1 MRIPL
6 TTPLSKIAC
15 IGPAILVVGFYS
27 WWCGKEWLAQHF
39 AQRLTLSSLSKAE
52 NLSPDDAEYQ
62 FLLGRYYSIALQ
74 SPEQALPKY
83 LSAVSLNSHRADY
96 WFSLASAYQLL
107 GNAAQ
112 QVPALQHAIRADPTT
127 PDVAWEAANFYLAKG
142 NVDQALKEFRVVLSS
157 ASYRKFDVLR
167 LCWQVRPNVAF
178 LSRQILPADPE
189 VYFQLLEYLVSINDG
204 ENAFKIWNQLAL
216 LNLPLEQPQVLDYM
230 RYLISHRDVEK
241 AQIVWKQAGNLA
253 GLGAYQP
260 SANNLVVNG
269 DFSLDILNGGFGWQ
283 YDSTPGVTLSL
294 DPSEAHS
301 GHRSLL
307 IAYDSTG
314 LSDSG
319 IHQAIPVKPN
329 TRYEFSANFKA
340 PDIEGAGGPQFVIE
354 DAASD
359 AVLFASDDLK
369 DADFWKQ
376 VGGAFTTGAGT
387 NLVSLRVRRVP
398 PGSAVRGKLWID
410 GVILKAVSSA
420 NGMVN

>member
-6 TTPLSKIAC
+6 TTPLSKIAF
-15 IGPAILVVGFYS
+15 IVPAILLAGFYS

-52 NLSPDDAEYQ
+52 SLSPDDAEYQ

-83 LSAVSLNSHRADY
+83 LSGVSLNPHRAEY
-96 WFSLASAYQLL
+96 WFSLAGAYQLL
-107 GNAAQ
+107 GNAVAQ
-112 QVPALQHAIRADPTT
+112 EYALQHAIHVDPTT
-127 PDVAWEAANFYLAKG
+127 PNVAWEAANFYLAKG
-142 NVDQALKEFRVVLSS
+142 DVDQALKEFRVVLSS
-157 ASYRKFDVLR
+157 ASYRKFDALR
-167 LCWQVRPNVAF
+167 LCWQVRPDPVF

-204 ENAFKIWNQLAL
+204 ENAFRVWNQVAL
-216 LNLPLEQPQVLDYM
+216 LNQPLEQRQVLDYM

-253 GLGAYQP
+253 SLGPYQP
-260 SANNLVVNG
+260 SANNLIVNG
-269 DFSLDILNGGFGWQ
+269 DLSLDILNGGFGWQ

-329 TRYEFSANFKA
+329 TRYEFSSNFKA
-340 PDIEGAGGPQFVIE
+340 LDVEGAGGPQFVIE

-359 AVLFASDDLK
+359 AVLFATDDLK

-376 VGGAFTTGAGT
+376 TGGAFTTGTGT
-387 NLVSLRVRRVP
+387 NLLMLRIRRAP
-398 PGSAVRGKLWID
+398 AGSPIRGKLWID
-410 GVILKAVSSA
+410 GVILKPVSVASVPA
-420 NGMVN
+420 K